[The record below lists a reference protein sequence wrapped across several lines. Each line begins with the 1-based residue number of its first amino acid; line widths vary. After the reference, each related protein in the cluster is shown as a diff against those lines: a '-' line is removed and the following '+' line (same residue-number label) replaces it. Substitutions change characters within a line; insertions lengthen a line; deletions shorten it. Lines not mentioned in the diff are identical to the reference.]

1 MLVLVEQAARLQWFS
16 NAESIDKQYLKR
28 WRFCG
33 CLGIVR
39 LSRYKSWSLSA
50 GDWGDWDDYDWKGST
65 ASKSSKSGKSSKSYD
80 SYDYSYGYGSYSS
93 YKDNGTYDYKGQV
106 GHAELW
112 HWAIWAISVYLDILV
127 KPTAPGFFCGFE
139 TVYIVYIY
147 IFFLINTFA
156 FVGMIISTKCG
167 ENLCMATMHRLAAR
181 LVQSQSQSICA
192 KRRRFIVFHKGPL
205 LFWLYPEGTETK
217 IYPPCN

>member
-147 IFFLINTFA
+147 IFFF
-156 FVGMIISTKCG
+156 
-167 ENLCMATMHRLAAR
+167 
-181 LVQSQSQSICA
+181 
-192 KRRRFIVFHKGPL
+192 
-205 LFWLYPEGTETK
+205 FWL
-217 IYPPCN
+217 IHLHSLVWSSQLNVARIFVWQRCIAWPPDWSKASRSRSAPRGAVS